1 MRTSKPIATISF
13 NTLSFLEQKLTELT
27 KAGKLSFWAFISHLP
42 EDDEAGNK
50 SHCHLYIEPSK
61 MIQTDDLRA
70 EFKEFDPTNPK
81 PLGCISFRSSKFDDW
96 YMYGLHDE
104 KYLASKGESRR
115 YHYRHDDFRTSDED
129 DLLFKS
135 RCIDLTALTPY
146 ADMQEAQSRGLSWA
160 EYFMRGRIPIQQI
173 AHFQKAW
180 DMLITVHTIRGDYV
194 PHPDDAYPNAVIDT
208 ETGAVIEK
216 VHPNFRQLSDDE
228 ELPF

>member
-1 MRTSKPIATISF
+1 VRTSKPIATISF
-13 NTLSFLEQKLTELT
+13 NTPSFLEQKLSELT
-27 KAGKLSFWAFISHLP
+27 KAGKLSFWAYIAHEP

-50 SHCHLYIEPSK
+50 PHCHVYVEPSK
-61 MIQTDDLRA
+61 MIQTDDLRS
-70 EFKEFDPTNPK
+70 EFKEFDPNNSK

-104 KYLASKGESRR
+104 KYLAAKGQSRR

-129 DLLFKS
+129 DLLFKARS
-135 RCIDLTALTPY
+135 IDLAALTPY
-146 ADMQEAQSRGLSWA
+146 ADMQEAQRQGLTFSD
-160 EYFMRGRIPIQQI
+160 YFMRGRIPIQQI
-173 AHFQKAW
+173 AHFQRGW
-180 DMLITVHTIRGDYV
+180 DMLIAAHTFRGDYV

-216 VHPNFRQLSDDE
+216 VHPNFRKLSDDE

>member
-13 NTLSFLEQKLTELT
+13 NTPSFLEQKLAELT
-27 KAGKLSFWAFISHLP
+27 KAGRLSFWAFIAHEP

-50 SHCHLYIEPSK
+50 PHCHVYVEPSK
-61 MIQTDDLRA
+61 MIQTDELRA

-81 PLGCISFRSSKFDDW
+81 PLGCLTFRSSKFDDW

-104 KYLASKGESRR
+104 KYLVAKGQSRR

-146 ADMQEAQSRGLSWA
+146 ADMQEAQSQGLSWA

-173 AHFQKAW
+173 DQFSRAW
-180 DMLITVHTIRGDYV
+180 DMLITARTFRGDYV

>member
-13 NTLSFLEQKLTELT
+13 NTPSFLEQKLSELT
-27 KAGKLSFWAFISHLP
+27 KAGRLSFWAFIAHEP

-50 SHCHLYIEPSK
+50 PHCHLYIEPSK
-61 MIQTDDLRA
+61 MIQTDELRG

-104 KYLASKGESRR
+104 KYLAAKGQSRR
-115 YHYRHDDFRTSDED
+115 YHYRHDDFHASDED

-146 ADMQEAQSRGLSWA
+146 ADMQEAQRQGLSWA

-173 AHFQKAW
+173 AHFSRAW
-180 DMLITVHTIRGDYV
+180 DMLIAAHTFRGDYI
-194 PHPDDAYPNAVIDT
+194 PHPDEAYPNAVIDA

-216 VHPNFRQLSDDE
+216 VHPNFRQLSDEE

>member
-13 NTLSFLEQKLTELT
+13 NTPSFLEHKLTELT
-27 KAGKLSFWAFISHLP
+27 KAGFISFWSFVPHLP
-42 EDDEAGNK
+42 EDDEAGK
-50 SHCHLYIEPSK
+50 KDHCHLYIEPSK

-115 YHYRHDDFRTSDED
+115 YHYRHDDFRTSDDD
-129 DLLFKS
+129 DLLFKA
-135 RCIDLTALTPY
+135 RCIDLSALTPY
-146 ADMQEAQSRGLSWA
+146 ADMQEAMRQGLTWA
-160 EYFMRGRIPIQQI
+160 DYFMRGRIPIQQI

-194 PHPDDAYPNAVIDT
+194 PHPDEAYPNAVIDT
-208 ETGAVIEK
+208 ETGSVIEK
-216 VHPNFRQLSDDE
+216 VHPNFRQLSPDE